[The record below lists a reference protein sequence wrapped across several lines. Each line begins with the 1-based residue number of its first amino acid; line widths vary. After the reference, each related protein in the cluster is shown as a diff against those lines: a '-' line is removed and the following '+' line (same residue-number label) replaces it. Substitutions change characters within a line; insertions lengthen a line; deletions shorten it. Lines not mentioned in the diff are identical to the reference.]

1 MGQIIVYSIMSGV
14 ILALLYMVYK
24 ITLASENQHAYN
36 RMVILLIYGMALIS
50 PLLLHN
56 VTSGGEAAPV
66 AAGIEVGRPSI
77 TFATPDTGSLN
88 WLPEVLAWIY
98 IAGAAVAASLTT
110 VTALRIKNLINGGE
124 RYDSGQVSIIIY
136 DTPMAP
142 FSWGRFIIISRSD
155 YETGFQP
162 ILAHEQCHINSRHWI
177 DLIIAQLVIIL
188 QWYNPAAWLMREE
201 LMLVH
206 EYQADEAVIQSGA
219 DLSQYQML
227 LIKKAVGG
235 RFQSLANSLNHSNLK
250 KRITMMY
257 TSKSSMGR
265 RFRALA
271 LVPAAIVAVAVVA
284 NPVAASAL
292 DSMSQ
297 VFNSGKVTKNNAI
310 SAVDTPENSQE
321 KVYEAAEVPPQYPG
335 GESELLM
342 TIAKNLKY
350 PEKAQKENQQ
360 GIVIV
365 RFVVNTKGEVG
376 NPSIARGVS
385 QEIDAEA
392 IRVIS
397 TIGKFT
403 PGTIGGK
410 PVSVYYTVP
419 IRFKNTK

>member
-56 VTSGGEAAPV
+56 VTSGGEAALV

-98 IAGAAVAASLTT
+98 IAGAAVAAILTT
-110 VTALRIKNLINGGE
+110 VTALRIKNLIKGGE
-124 RYDSGQVSIIIY
+124 RYDSGQISIIIY

-155 YETGFQP
+155 YEAGFQP
-162 ILAHEQCHINSRHWI
+162 ILTHEQCHINSRHWI

-297 VFNSGKVTKNNAI
+297 VFNSGKVTNNNAI

-321 KVYEAAEVPPQYPG
+321 KVHEAAEVPPQYPG

-360 GIVIV
+360 GIVVV
-365 RFVVNTKGEVG
+365 RFVVNSKGEAG
-376 NPSIARGVS
+376 NPSIVRGVS

-403 PGTIGGK
+403 PATIGGK